1 MLGGLFMDNITKIN
15 DIKYLIMEFYSDQEP
30 LTEEQQKSKECFFR
44 YCDEIRAELK
54 AFDALSKD
62 DEKAKKELSKEIEK
76 TKISPKNLPA
86 IQVASNAQIG
96 ALAPQEKQVINL
108 IVLFFSLS
116 SSNVLVAIIAGTL
129 QPKPVNIGMKALPDK
144 PNFLNALSKIKATR
158 AI

>member
-1 MLGGLFMDNITKIN
+1 MDNITKIN

-76 TKISPKNLPA
+76 NRVLEI
-86 IQVASNAQIG
+86 IYD
-96 ALAPQEKQVINL
+96 APSILQQ
-108 IVLFFSLS
+108 LFELGQ
-116 SSNVLVAIIAGTL
+116 LGKEATQRYMWGTITDSR
-129 QPKPVNIGMKALPDK
+129 VH
-144 PNFLNALSKIKATR
+144 KIKEFFADGKR
-158 AI
+158 DQSK

>member
-1 MLGGLFMDNITKIN
+1 MDNITKIN

-76 TKISPKNLPA
+76 NRVLEIIYDAPSILQQLFELGQLGKEA
-86 IQVASNAQIG
+86 AQRYMW
-96 ALAPQEKQVINL
+96 
-108 IVLFFSLS
+108 
-116 SSNVLVAIIAGTL
+116 GTITDSRV
-129 QPKPVNIGMKALPDK
+129 Q
-144 PNFLNALSKIKATR
+144 KIKEFFADGKR
-158 AI
+158 DQSK